1 MRFLKYFCFFPG
13 YNKTFTVSLERTE
26 SHQLKEVAF
35 MNLGRLL
42 VLLSCVIAILCV
54 VGRQMA
60 NSSVEVSDFF
70 SLTLGSS
77 VILLLFFCLP
87 FVFGI

>member
-1 MRFLKYFCFFPG
+1 MVFIVWVFKKYYYFSPG

-42 VLLSCVIAILCV
+42 VLLPCVTAILCP
-54 VGRQMA
+54 Q
-60 NSSVEVSDFF
+60 
-70 SLTLGSS
+70 
-77 VILLLFFCLP
+77 
-87 FVFGI
+87 